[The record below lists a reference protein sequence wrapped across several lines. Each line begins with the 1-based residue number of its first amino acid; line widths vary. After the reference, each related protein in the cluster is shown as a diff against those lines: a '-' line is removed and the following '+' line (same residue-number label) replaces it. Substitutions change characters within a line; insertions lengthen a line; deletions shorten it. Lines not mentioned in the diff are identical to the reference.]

1 MKEFICISCPMGCH
15 LSVDDT
21 DKSNIIVTGNT
32 CPRGKIYGIN
42 EVTRPKRMVTS
53 SVKVTGGID
62 LVVSVKTKEAID
74 KNLIFDV
81 LNELKN
87 IEVKAPIKIGDVII
101 KNVLNSGVD
110 VVASRNVGEKNEG

>member
-87 IEVKAPIKIGDVII
+87 IEVKAPIKIGDIII

>member
-15 LSVDDT
+15 LSVDDS

-53 SVKVTGGID
+53 SVKVINGID

-81 LNELKN
+81 LNELKD

-101 KNVLNSGVD
+101 KNVLNTGVD
-110 VVASRNVGEKNEG
+110 VIASRNVGERNEG

>member
-87 IEVKAPIKIGDVII
+87 IEVKAPIKI
-101 KNVLNSGVD
+101 
-110 VVASRNVGEKNEG
+110 

>member
-1 MKEFICISCPMGCH
+1 MREFVCISCPMGCH
-15 LSVDDT
+15 LTVDDS

-42 EVTRPKRMVTS
+42 EVTAPKRMVTS
-53 SVKVTGGID
+53 SVKVIGGID

-81 LNELKN
+81 LKELN
-87 IEVKAPIKIGDVII
+87 NVCLKAPVKIGDVVI
-101 KNVLNSGVD
+101 KNVLNSGID
-110 VVASRNVGEKNEG
+110 VIATRNVGEKND